1 MSSRD
6 EYPQRRGISS
16 RSTVPEKVAQ
26 FFYSYGLLASS
37 WPFCIL
43 SIAVAIFLICCY
55 PLLNL
60 PLPGNTPIQIQ
71 GKNVTENI
79 PYKPFCYVQQL
90 VLRVAVMPWESHL
103 TLGDA
108 FRAPLYESFKLLDAV
123 RNYEEIESSRSLA
136 HVCLHVEAIKRIKAV
151 YQDILPQYSCL
162 VLSPANIWHQDV
174 EQFAKDDSLLSTIF
188 RHQNFQRGKTS
199 IAEIAF
205 GMHMVDTGIKRY
217 PFRNRQRI
225 IQFAV
230 TLFLKEY
237 DKVFIEGLRQKL
249 VKQYPLHQNESN
261 MLDNNSE
268 ENTIVIRYPGE
279 ITYWEFVPITIA
291 FILLFLYYYF
301 SLKKIEAIKSKLA
314 MSITVVITVLG
325 SMIMTLGICFFF
337 GRTLSLKGK
346 EIFPYLAI
354 LVGIENVLVL
364 TKSIA
369 STPSHL
375 DFKIRIAQGLSK
387 EGWGITKNLLLEL
400 TILTFGLSTFVHS
413 IQEFCLFAITS
424 LVTDFFLN
432 MTFFM
437 VILAIDI
444 RRMEDMNK
452 KFNTHFRSSLLQNHV
467 FYDSYTPKK
476 NSLNRS
482 KSHPR
487 LSTYPTNVVAGQAH
501 NAQEKKKI
509 PKRLRLVN
517 IWARTR
523 LFQRSFMILMAT
535 WILIIAYNSGIVEHY
550 ILNYTMKFSDTKMS
564 EIDNSTSS
572 FSDYKSL
579 KMFPHLDINKSY
591 VALNYV
597 THNPLNIDSQNHSAD
612 LCKLKHPDYEPRT
625 KLSPFYWSSILGKY
639 NISLSRQYITIL
651 PTIKLSH
658 VITPE
663 DAIVMRNP
671 YEKYGETF
679 QWQALAAALD
689 PMEFDGPSGKSAQ
702 TDQPLFPSSPMEMF
716 LTTLLCIVSTV
727 VLTYTFV
734 VLYRCICSRNYAE
747 WRASWFNNEKGEE
760 SENESQVLLEAI
772 TTALE
777 GHQQSVELLVS
788 DGNIIVSCCL
798 EGTIKVWDNNRG
810 ELVSNIDRYSYF
822 RVEPKLHYNYEPEE
836 QAFSDYESGSP
847 PSRDESLSM
856 YPRLL
861 HKINTNFSNIKS
873 DSPPSTSA
881 RYNFDDSYQLLY
893 NSNSVGPTIRNRLK
907 DINWLKDIVRK
918 ENRKSA
924 SLDSDNHSA
933 SGSSE
938 CVLMLDSNESCN
950 FESKKFSPVWCLD
963 YLDNMIVIGCA
974 DGHMEFWDAST
985 AKLKCIYNEDVD
997 GVGITHI
1004 KLIGSRVVAARLYG
1018 NLDFFA
1024 LQSYNQGRPVD
1035 WNFTVAYRRTHI
1047 RTGSHGSMPD
1057 HSKTEQSAQ
1066 DELRCVKLVT
1076 VRAHQQPISC
1086 MECEGGSVI
1095 TGSLDHTLK
1104 LSKLEDGRPVYTL
1117 HGHCGPITCMFIDAL
1132 KPSLSGSGSQDGM
1145 LCIWDLST
1153 GTCLYNIQAHNGCI
1167 TSLTYSPSYVISL
1180 ATDDK
1185 MCVWERFQGHLLT
1198 TIQISQT
1205 FSSPLTMLAPHLV
1218 VTARTDSL
1226 AIWDCRSGQ
1235 CVRTIQLG
1243 RSPYINI
1250 KQLILLRDAVL
1261 CDYGNQ
1267 LRVVRFPLITH
1278 KFD

>member
-1 MSSRD
+1 MSNRD
-6 EYPQRRGISS
+6 EHPQSRGIPNKSA
-16 RSTVPEKVAQ
+16 VPNKVAQ

-43 SIAVAIFLICCY
+43 GIAVTAFLTCCY
-55 PLLNL
+55 PLLNF
-60 PLPGNTPIQIQ
+60 PLPGNTPIQVQ
-71 GKNVTENI
+71 ATNVTGNNQFQ
-79 PYKPFCYVQQL
+79 PFCYVQQL

-123 RNYEEIESSRSLA
+123 RNYEEVSSSRSLA

-199 IAEIAF
+199 IAEMTF

-217 PFRNRQRI
+217 PFRNRQRV

-230 TLFLKEY
+230 TIFLKEY
-237 DKVFIEGLRQKL
+237 DKVFVDGLRKKL
-249 VKQYPLHQNESN
+249 IKQYPLHQNDSN
-261 MLDNNSE
+261 MPDQISD
-268 ENTIVIRYPGE
+268 ENTISIRYPGE

-301 SLKKIEAIKSKLA
+301 SVKKIEAIKSKLA
-314 MSITVVITVLG
+314 MSITVVVTVLG
-325 SMIMTLGICFFF
+325 SMTMTLGICFFF

-346 EIFPYLAI
+346 EIFPYLTI

-400 TILTFGLSTFVHS
+400 TILTFGLSTFVHT
-413 IQEFCLFAITS
+413 IQEFCLFAITN
-424 LVTDFFLN
+424 LVTDFFLQ

-444 RRMEDMNK
+444 KRMEDMNE
-452 KFNTHFRSSLLQNHV
+452 KFNTNFRSSLLQNHI
-467 FYDSYTPKK
+467 FFDSYTPKK
-476 NSLNRS
+476 VLNRS

-487 LSTYPTNVVAGQAH
+487 LSNYPTNVVAGQAQ
-501 NAQEKKKI
+501 NVQEKKI

-550 ILNYTMKFSDTKMS
+550 ILNYTMKLSDS
-564 EIDNSTSS
+564 ESS
-572 FSDYKSL
+572 EQNNASVFANFKSH
-579 KMFPHLDINKSY
+579 KMFPLLDINKSY
-591 VALNYV
+591 SALNYV
-597 THNPLNIDSQNHSAD
+597 THNPLNIDSKNHSED
-612 LCKLKHPDYEPRT
+612 VCKLKHSDYEPRS

-663 DAIVMRNP
+663 DAVVMRNP

-689 PMEFDGPSGKSAQ
+689 PMEFSSDSSSGRAVPM
-702 TDQPLFPSSPMEMF
+702 DQPLFPSSPMEMF

-727 VLTYTFV
+727 VLTYIFV

-747 WRASWFNNEKGEE
+747 WRASWFNNERGEE
-760 SENESQVLLEAI
+760 SENETQVLLEAI

-798 EGTIKVWDNNRG
+798 EGTIKVWDNNRS

-822 RVEPKLHYNYEPEE
+822 HAEPRTNYNYEPEE
-836 QAFSDYESGSP
+836 HAFSDYESGSP

-873 DSPPSTSA
+873 DPPLVPSA
-881 RYNFDDSYQLLY
+881 RYNFDDSYQQLY
-893 NSNSVGPTIRNRLK
+893 SNHSGGPTIRNRLK
-907 DINWLKDIVRK
+907 DINWLNDIVRK

-924 SLDSDNHSA
+924 SLDSETQSA
-933 SGSSE
+933 SGSEE
-938 CVLMLDSNESCN
+938 CVLMLDSNESVD
-950 FESKKFSPVWCLD
+950 FENKKFSPVWCLD
-963 YLDNMIVIGCA
+963 YLNNLIVIGCA
-974 DGHMEFWDAST
+974 NGNMEIWDAST

-1004 KLIGSRVVAARLYG
+1004 KLIGSRVIAARLYG
-1018 NLDFFA
+1018 NIDFFI
-1024 LQSYNQGRPVD
+1024 LQTYNQGRPID

-1057 HSKTEQSAQ
+1057 HNIGEQSTQ
-1066 DELRCVKLVT
+1066 DELQCVKLMT

-1086 MECEGGSVI
+1086 MECEGGSI
-1095 TGSLDHTLK
+1095 LTGSLDHTLK
-1104 LSKLEDGRPVYTL
+1104 LSKLEDGRPVFTL

-1153 GTCLYNIQAHNGCI
+1153 GTCLYSIQAHNGCI
-1167 TSLTYSPSYVISL
+1167 TSLAYSPSYVISL

-1226 AIWDCRSGQ
+1226 VLWDCRSGQ

-1243 RSPYINI
+1243 RSPYVNI

-1267 LRVVRFPLITH
+1267 LRVVKFPLITH